1 MIQSIFL
8 RQLKHIIG
16 TVAFDK
22 AMKDYFSIWSFKHPT
37 PNDFIRCAEKSS
49 GAELDWYL
57 TDWTKTTNTID
68 YAIDSVT
75 VSGDVVK
82 VDLNRIGLMP
92 IPVEVGVLYKGGAEE
107 KFYIPLQMM
116 RAEKPLAEKTIL
128 LKDWAWAHPNY
139 SFDFVKNGEIKSIT
153 LDPDNKI
160 ADVNLGNNSYVKDS
174 LE

>member
-1 MIQSIFL
+1 
-8 RQLKHIIG
+8 
-16 TVAFDK
+16 
-22 AMKDYFSIWSFKHPT
+22 MKDYFSLWSFKHPT

>member
-1 MIQSIFL
+1 
-8 RQLKHIIG
+8 
-16 TVAFDK
+16 
-22 AMKDYFSIWSFKHPT
+22 
-37 PNDFIRCAEKSS
+37 
-49 GAELDWYL
+49 
-57 TDWTKTTNTID
+57 
-68 YAIDSVT
+68 
-75 VSGDVVK
+75 VVK